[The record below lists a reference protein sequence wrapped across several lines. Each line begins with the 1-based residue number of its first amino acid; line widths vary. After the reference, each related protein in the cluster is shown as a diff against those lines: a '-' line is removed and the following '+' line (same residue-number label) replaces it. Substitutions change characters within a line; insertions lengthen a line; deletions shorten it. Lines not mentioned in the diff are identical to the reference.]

1 MLLFFLICPICFSRK
16 GDTWEGERG
25 DMMPGRS
32 MEEDLSIAGG
42 KSDAM
47 RKEMLVIFFIVPPNG
62 KFVFMYRYI
71 SHKNNQQMKFMRE
84 FMKDKN
90 KLKRMRKMG
99 RKGMK
104 RKKKKK
110 SKPMMMEMGRR
121 KPMGRG
127 GGVEEMEMG
136 EDEMEDDDKFK
147 KYSWKMLAF

>member
-1 MLLFFLICPICFSRK
+1 
-16 GDTWEGERG
+16 
-25 DMMPGRS
+25 
-32 MEEDLSIAGG
+32 
-42 KSDAM
+42 
-47 RKEMLVIFFIVPPNG
+47 
-62 KFVFMYRYI
+62 
-71 SHKNNQQMKFMRE
+71 MKFMRE

-104 RKKKKK
+104 RKKKRKK
-110 SKPMMMEMGRR
+110 GKPMMMKMGRR

-136 EDEMEDDDKFK
+136 QDEMEEDDKFK